1 MEESTKRE
9 NLTFNQM
16 QFLYPHSTVYCIFNE
31 QERLYTPVIPLEY
44 LKYLSKEEK
53 TKIFAKHQ
61 DKNMTI
67 FQGQRW
73 IMKHRLL

>member
-1 MEESTKRE
+1 MEESTKLK

-31 QERLYTPVIPLEY
+31 QERLYTPVAK

-53 TKIFAKHQ
+53 TEIFAKHQ

-67 FQGQRW
+67 FQGQQW
-73 IMKHRLL
+73 IMQHRLL